1 MQSMR
6 ELYHTFG
13 NLPTPTALEF
23 THFLASTDQA
33 LAKAADF

>member
-1 MQSMR
+1 MGIPQSMR
-6 ELYHTFG
+6 SV
-13 NLPTPTALEF
+13 LEF